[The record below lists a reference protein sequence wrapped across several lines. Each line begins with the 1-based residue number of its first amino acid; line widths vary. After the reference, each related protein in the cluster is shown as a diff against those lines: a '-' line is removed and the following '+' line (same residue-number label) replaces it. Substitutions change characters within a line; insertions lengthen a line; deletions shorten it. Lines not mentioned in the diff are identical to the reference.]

1 MQVGLT
7 SQEKQQLQGVSL
19 DHLLAAMKAASFSF
33 STGQSAYRGVSFHKG
48 SRKWQSQLQLHGKN
62 NSLGRFSCEE
72 DAADAHDKAAFAAFG
87 RYPSVQFTYC
97 VLSHLNSDAPV
108 A

>member
-19 DHLLAAMKAASFSF
+19 DQFLAARKAASFSF
-33 STGQSAYRGVSFHKG
+33 STGRSAYRGVTFHTA

-62 NSLGRFSCEE
+62 NFLGKFSCEE
-72 DAADAHDKAAFAAFG
+72 DAADAYDKAAVAALG
-87 RYPSVQFTYC
+87 R
-97 VLSHLNSDAPV
+97 
-108 A
+108 